1 MEKVGLDGRNFIR
14 EGLQAKKKL
23 SCEKNNGEVR

>member
-14 EGLQAKKKL
+14 EGLQAKKKV
-23 SCEKNNGEVR
+23 VRKIMGK